1 MAEKKKKFVRE
12 KREKTE
18 VTVLVGSRLK
28 SIRVKR
34 KMSQAAIAE
43 ASGISSK
50 YLGEV
55 ERGEANI
62 SIELI
67 NRIAVA
73 LNASMSAILEN
84 EHERPHQELISEIV
98 TLAPRLNEKDARIA
112 YRMIKML
119 VEWLFLAAIAAKVTA

>member
-1 MAEKKKKFVRE
+1 MAKNKKKFARE

-18 VTVLVGSRLK
+18 ATTLIGNRIK
-28 SIRVKR
+28 SLRVKR
-34 KMSQAAIAE
+34 KASQAKVAE
-43 ASGISSK
+43 ASGISAK

-67 NRIAVA
+67 SRIAAVLA
-73 LNASMSAILEN
+73 VPVSAILEN

-98 TLAPRLNEKDARIA
+98 ALAPRLNEKDAQIVF
-112 YRMIKML
+112 RMVKML
-119 VEWLFLAAIAAKVTA
+119 TE

>member
-1 MAEKKKKFVRE
+1 MAEKKEKSARE

-18 VTVLVGSRLK
+18 ATILVGSRIKAL
-28 SIRVKR
+28 RGKR
-34 KMSQAAIAE
+34 KMSQAKVAE
-43 ASGISSK
+43 ASGISPK

-67 NRIAVA
+67 NRIAAV
-73 LNASMSAILEN
+73 LTVPMSAIMEN

-98 TLAPRLNEKDARIA
+98 TLAPRLNEKDAQIVF
-112 YRMIKML
+112 RMVKML
-119 VEWLFLAAIAAKVTA
+119 TE